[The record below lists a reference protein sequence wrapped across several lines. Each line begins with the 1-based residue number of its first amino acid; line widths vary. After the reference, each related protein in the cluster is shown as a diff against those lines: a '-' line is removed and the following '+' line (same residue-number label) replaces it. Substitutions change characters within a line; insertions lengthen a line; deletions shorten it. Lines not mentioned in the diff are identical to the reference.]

1 MVTGRIP
8 QPEIRGLGEMEL
20 IVTGY
25 AITIARGA
33 LDRVGEIT
41 QSVAPAHRYAIIA
54 DDDTGPRFGAR
65 VAKGLPNGRTLEL
78 RFPAGEASKTRDRW
92 ITLTDELLARGC
104 GRDTTVVA
112 LGGGVT
118 GDLAGF
124 VAATFLRGVP
134 YVQVPTTLLAMIDS
148 SIGGKTAVDTPGGK
162 NLVGAFHR
170 PSAVVADPELLRT
183 LPTVHVRAGLAEAIK
198 HAAIADAP
206 LLEWIEAHAAELVAE
221 PGGHSMTEL
230 ISRAIAVKAQVVE
243 ADEREAGLRKILNFG
258 HTIGHAVEQV
268 SGYTL
273 LHGEA
278 VAIGMVVEA
287 RAAEAADIAEA
298 GTADRIAAA
307 LRGVGLPTS
316 VPAGMAAKRVLEA
329 TRADKKARGGA
340 VEYAL
345 PRRLGLMSG
354 EGRGY
359 GIPLED
365 DAILRALASA

>member
-8 QPEIRGLGEMEL
+8 QPEVRGLGEMQL

-33 LDRVGEIT
+33 LDRVGAIT

-65 VAKGLPNGRTLEL
+65 VAAGLPNGRTLEL
-78 RFPAGEASKTRDRW
+78 RFPSGEASKTRDRW

-148 SIGGKTAVDTPGGK
+148 SIGGKTAVDTAGGK
-162 NLVGAFHR
+162 NLVGALHR
-170 PSAVVADPELLRT
+170 PSAVVADPELLHT

-206 LLEWIEAHAAELVAE
+206 LLDWIESHAAELVAE
-221 PGGHSMTEL
+221 PGGQSMTEL

-243 ADEREAGLRKILNFG
+243 SDEREAGLRKILNFG

-268 SGYTL
+268 SGYKL

-287 RAAEAADIAEA
+287 RAAESVGIAEP
-298 GTADRIAAA
+298 GTTERIAAA
-307 LRGVGLPTS
+307 LRAVGLPTS
-316 VPAGMAAKRVLEA
+316 VPAGMEPERVLAA
-329 TRADKKARGGA
+329 TRADKKARAGA

-354 EGRGY
+354 EGTQY
-359 GIPLED
+359 GTPLED
-365 DAILRALASA
+365 DAILRALVAV